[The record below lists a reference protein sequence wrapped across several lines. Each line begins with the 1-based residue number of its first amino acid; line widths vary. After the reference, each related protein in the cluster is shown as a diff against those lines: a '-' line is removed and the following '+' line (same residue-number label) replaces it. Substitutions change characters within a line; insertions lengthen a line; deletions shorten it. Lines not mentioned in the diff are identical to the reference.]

1 MLPDKY
7 RPCQGKVRGFVSRL
21 FKNVPL
27 SYFDKSVPSGDGEDE
42 EGWALGVRGRLK
54 KRMRRGEFST
64 AHPEKER
71 KVVRR

>member
-1 MLPDKY
+1 
-7 RPCQGKVRGFVSRL
+7 
-21 FKNVPL
+21 L